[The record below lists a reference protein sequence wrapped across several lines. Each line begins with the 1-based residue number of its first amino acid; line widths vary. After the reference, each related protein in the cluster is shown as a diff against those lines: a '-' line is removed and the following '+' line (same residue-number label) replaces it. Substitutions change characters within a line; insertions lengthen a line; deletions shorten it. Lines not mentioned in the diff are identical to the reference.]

1 MLTALRCV
9 DPRGAFGFVAHTSRE
24 QIVKPAERAVAWP
37 VFFVRPRRLL
47 MPRVFTAIVLPLLL
61 APSLGA
67 AQRADI
73 RAPSSNAGL
82 VIPTTSVTRLSSGEG
97 TRGHFWAGAGIGLL
111 GGALIGGAIGSTT
124 RLCFDSCTADEA
136 RSGAIKAGVVL
147 GGTAGFL
154 FGGVIGALIRSDR
167 SSSFSVG
174 PR

>member
-1 MLTALRCV
+1 MS
-9 DPRGAFGFVAHTSRE
+9 FGL
-24 QIVKPAERAVAWP
+24 K
-37 VFFVRPRRLL
+37 RL
-47 MPRVFTAIVLPLLL
+47 VVLPLLL

-73 RAPSSNAGL
+73 HAPSSNAGL

-167 SSSFSVG
+167 SSSISVG
-174 PR
+174 PRLRDPGFTVQVRF

>member
-1 MLTALRCV
+1 
-9 DPRGAFGFVAHTSRE
+9 
-24 QIVKPAERAVAWP
+24 
-37 VFFVRPRRLL
+37 
-47 MPRVFTAIVLPLLL
+47 MPRLFTAIVLPLLL
-61 APSLGA
+61 SPSLGV

-73 RAPSSNAGL
+73 RAPSSK
-82 VIPTTSVTRLSSGEG
+82 VTRLSSGEG

-167 SSSFSVG
+167 SSSISVG
-174 PR
+174 PRLRDPGFTVQVRF